1 MGASL
6 DALDPDLRAA
16 MQELQAWL
24 GGMRVLTTITST
36 VRSGRDQDFL
46 WRRYRAGKSGG
57 LPAAPPGHSAHEYGW
72 AFDMVVEPV
81 IYQVAVGRAWE
92 KLWGGKW
99 GGKRDP
105 VHFEL
110 PGASQ
115 LAWRIGESGAQPTGR
130 AAPPEGGAFYQ
141 LADFLAS
148 FVPGLGEIQL
158 VDALVTLLDGHE
170 DIATWYLHHPA
181 EAFRDL
187 GAKIA
192 SVV

>member
-1 MGASL
+1 MGANL
-6 DALDPDLRAA
+6 DQLDPDLRSALN
-16 MQELQAWL
+16 ELQAWL
-24 GGMRVLTTITST
+24 GSQRVLTTVTST
-36 VRSGRDQDFL
+36 VRSARDQ
-46 WRRYRAGKSGG
+46 
-57 LPAAPPGHSAHEYGW
+57 YGW
-72 AFDMVVEPV
+72 AFDMVVEPFNL
-81 IYQVAVGRAWE
+81 QHAVGQAWG

-99 GGKRDP
+99 GGLRDP

-115 LAWRIGESGAQPTGR
+115 LAWRLGESGAQSTAKR
-130 AAPPEGGAFYQ
+130 QAPAEGGAFYQ

-170 DIATWYLHHPA
+170 DLATWYLHHPA

-192 SVV
+192 SLA